1 MRPTLMKLRTTS
13 ALVVAASVAL
23 MAPPAAAHP
32 HVFVDAQAEIV
43 FDDQQRLAEIHH
55 AWKFDPAFSEFA
67 IQGLDADSDGELSA
81 AELEPLAE
89 INVTSLREY
98 EFFSYLTIGTERAAL
113 LPPKKY
119 WLEYQSSRLT
129 LFFTLP
135 LEEPTLVAS
144 HAMLEVFD
152 REYFVEFGFPN
163 DDPVR
168 LSGTSVDCTLRHHSP
183 EELDAQMMGILGA
196 IPMDQREL
204 PPDLVEAVSSL
215 ANYTAMTCK

>member
-1 MRPTLMKLRTTS
+1 MNLQTTC
-13 ALVVAASVAL
+13 ALVVVAL
-23 MAPPAAAHP
+23 GALLAPPATAHP

-43 FDDQQRLAEIHH
+43 FDDKQRLAEVHH
-55 AWKFDPAFSEFA
+55 IWKFDPAFSEFA
-67 IQGLDADSDGELSA
+67 IQGLDADGDGALST

-98 EFFSYLTIGTERAAL
+98 EFFSYLTIGAERAAL
-113 LPPKKY
+113 LSPEKY
-119 WLEYQSSRLT
+119 WLEYESGRLT

-135 LEEPTLVAS
+135 LEEPTSVAS
-144 HAMLEVFD
+144 HATLEVFD
-152 REYFVEFGFPN
+152 REYFVEFGFPD

-168 LSGTSVDCTLRHHSP
+168 LTGAPVDCTVRHHAP

-204 PPDLVEAVSSL
+204 PPDLFEAVSSL